1 LALQNDDQRALPAL
15 IEAERLAP
23 ADAEIAI
30 TLAAVYERT
39 GNLPE
44 AIRQYRVAIKLQ
56 PDNSSALNNL
66 AYILA
71 DTGSNPD
78 EALAMA
84 KKALEKHPSDPLISD
99 TIGLCY
105 LKKGML
111 DTSLQ
116 VFDRLV
122 RQFPR
127 QATYRYHLAMVFVQ
141 KEDRQRAK
149 AELQTAINDEKSL
162 AKRGPMLQLL
172 ASL

>member
-1 LALQNDDQRALPAL
+1 
-15 IEAERLAP
+15 
-23 ADAEIAI
+23 
-30 TLAAVYERT
+30 
-39 GNLPE
+39 
-44 AIRQYRVAIKLQ
+44 
-56 PDNSSALNNL
+56 
-66 AYILA
+66 
-71 DTGSNPD
+71 
-78 EALAMA
+78 
-84 KKALEKHPSDPLISD
+84 
-99 TIGLCY
+99 
-105 LKKGML
+105 ML

-149 AELQTAINDEKSL
+149 AELQTAINDEKSP